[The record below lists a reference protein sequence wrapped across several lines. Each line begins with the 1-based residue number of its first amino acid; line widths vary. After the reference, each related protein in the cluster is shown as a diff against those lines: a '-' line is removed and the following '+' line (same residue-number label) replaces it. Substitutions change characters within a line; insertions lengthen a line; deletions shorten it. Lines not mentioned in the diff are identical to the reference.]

1 MSSRKSRN
9 AANARRKSIV
19 PEITHQSFESDS
31 IPNRS
36 KIIAVILIFVA
47 VFLVYSR
54 TMGHDFVWDD
64 HTYILQDKTIQ
75 SLKTLPKAILKPL
88 GFYGMENPQG
98 ALWRPVTTLSFG
110 IDSAIWKLNL
120 AGFHLTN
127 ILLHACVG
135 ILLYFVYLSVLK
147 NNIWALLLS
156 LLYILHPVHAEPV
169 AFINGRH
176 SMLAA
181 CFVLIAFLMHRR
193 SAVLASVFFLIAV
206 YSRETSVMLP
216 FTLLFYD
223 RIQNKRL
230 LSAATLKKYLPYAIA
245 ILLYSVTR
253 FMILGGIGKAYEGSV
268 ETELFSWRNRI
279 WMQPVY
285 FMEYFKMIFT
295 PVNLHM
301 WMQVYYPRN
310 FSDPRYFSAFLSFG
324 AMIAGGIISWKKSR
338 QAFFG
343 LAWFILFLLPVL
355 NLFIIANSP
364 VLNHWLY
371 IPLMGFLLF
380 LFYLLRIFLPGD
392 LFLKIPF
399 QLAAAAL
406 IILLGVMASAQSMVW
421 KTEISTFEHI
431 SKFVTRD
438 PLIYNNLGTAYIE
451 KGRWQEAKQAY
462 EKALK
467 LDPSYKSAD
476 FNLKLLKQSHPEIR

>member
-1 MSSRKSRN
+1 
-9 AANARRKSIV
+9 
-19 PEITHQSFESDS
+19 
-31 IPNRS
+31 
-36 KIIAVILIFVA
+36 
-47 VFLVYSR
+47 
-54 TMGHDFVWDD
+54 
-64 HTYILQDKTIQ
+64 
-75 SLKTLPKAILKPL
+75 
-88 GFYGMENPQG
+88 
-98 ALWRPVTTLSFG
+98 
-110 IDSAIWKLNL
+110 
-120 AGFHLTN
+120 
-127 ILLHACVG
+127 
-135 ILLYFVYLSVLK
+135 
-147 NNIWALLLS
+147 
-156 LLYILHPVHAEPV
+156 
-169 AFINGRH
+169 
-176 SMLAA
+176 
-181 CFVLIAFLMHRR
+181 
-193 SAVLASVFFLIAV
+193 
-206 YSRETSVMLP
+206 
-216 FTLLFYD
+216 
-223 RIQNKRL
+223 
-230 LSAATLKKYLPYAIA
+230 
-245 ILLYSVTR
+245 
-253 FMILGGIGKAYEGSV
+253 
-268 ETELFSWRNRI
+268 
-279 WMQPVY
+279 
-285 FMEYFKMIFT
+285 MIFT